1 MAKNSVVAG
10 EYKGY
15 PIGCGSK
22 GPFINLNGPNSI
34 LLNTKNVVRYEE
46 VKGDPESYSDD
57 SLAVQ
62 VLGRQLLSS
71 MCALLSTPGS
81 SNEFILVVEF
91 ATGARS
97 AINLNGQYYR
107 AFVNSMLSSVPGKD
121 QVQKKKSHVFL
132 VIGIL
137 ACVFVVI
144 LIAEAIHRAGQEPSS
159 STQTSWVSVP
169 SPSVAVSDAPEAPQP
184 STSDLLQVGDT
195 SELSDWAFSVTGF
208 HLVTEIEDGFY
219 SFSPDDGNQFAV
231 VTVSATNNGTEADSF
246 LSSVSIGD
254 DIRAKLI
261 YKDEY
266 EYTATNLIGYDDT
279 FYYNTVNPLSTLEG
293 NIIFE
298 VPDTVADGTD
308 ALTIRFSSG
317 INSAEFKLR

>member
-71 MCALLSTPGS
+71 MCALLGTPGS

-107 AFVNSMLSSVPGKD
+107 AFVNSMLSSVPGGSHTT
-121 QVQKKKSHVFL
+121 VKKKGNGLLTFGITILSLIIIFGAMY
-132 VIGIL
+132 VIGS
-137 ACVFVVI
+137 
-144 LIAEAIHRAGQEPSS
+144 RSNS
-159 STQTSWVSVP
+159 STADLPDESQDIMTSEEWLAFDDRSWSDFLKIYEAHNNLVNGIDACASGSVSMLDLYQQCQNLDQFFGSMVL
-169 SPSVAVSDAPEAPQP
+169 SLNYGENDDQDDYLSALSAMASRDQQAVKSLMKYLDSGKMSDLSDAQNHIQDAVEAATVVATNRGTLLANTDLTDEEILQKIEE
-184 STSDLLQVGDT
+184 STSALQ
-195 SELSDWAFSVTGF
+195 
-208 HLVTEIEDGFY
+208 
-219 SFSPDDGNQFAV
+219 
-231 VTVSATNNGTEADSF
+231 
-246 LSSVSIGD
+246 
-254 DIRAKLI
+254 
-261 YKDEY
+261 
-266 EYTATNLIGYDDT
+266 
-279 FYYNTVNPLSTLEG
+279 
-293 NIIFE
+293 
-298 VPDTVADGTD
+298 
-308 ALTIRFSSG
+308 
-317 INSAEFKLR
+317 